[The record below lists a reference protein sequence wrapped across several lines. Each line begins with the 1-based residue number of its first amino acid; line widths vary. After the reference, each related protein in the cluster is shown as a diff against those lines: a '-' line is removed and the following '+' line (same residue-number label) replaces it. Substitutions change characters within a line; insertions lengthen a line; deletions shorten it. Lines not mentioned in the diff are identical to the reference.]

1 MNTAVASSKRLAVSA
16 QDHAAIAA
24 RTGTIEHLIGF
35 WVDDPRSQVPSL
47 RTAYQE
53 AGMPA
58 AGPMVDRTA
67 FSMFNLISEGLVAA
81 VVLLVATAV
90 LVVAMLC
97 LRLALVTAM
106 ARESRENGVMLAIG
120 MPVSLIVRLQLL
132 KNAAIGVPAG
142 LAVLLGG
149 WGVAQGLA
157 GRLALA
163 RGAPHGGRA
172 LVLHR

>member
-81 VVLLVATAV
+81 VVLLVATAAP
-90 LVVAMLC
+90 VVAVRC
-97 LRLALVTAM
+97 QRQRLSHSTARHR
-106 ARESRENGVMLAIG
+106 REYCV
-120 MPVSLIVRLQLL
+120 
-132 KNAAIGVPAG
+132 
-142 LAVLLGG
+142 
-149 WGVAQGLA
+149 
-157 GRLALA
+157 
-163 RGAPHGGRA
+163 
-172 LVLHR
+172 

>member
-67 FSMFNLISEGLVAA
+67 FSMFNLISRSEERRVG
-81 VVLLVATAV
+81 
-90 LVVAMLC
+90 
-97 LRLALVTAM
+97 
-106 ARESRENGVMLAIG
+106 
-120 MPVSLIVRLQLL
+120 
-132 KNAAIGVPAG
+132 K
-142 LAVLLGG
+142 
-149 WGVAQGLA
+149 A
-157 GRLALA
+157 GRTRRQRAQSYY
-163 RGAPHGGRA
+163 APDDQR
-172 LVLHR
+172 RSNKRT

>member
-24 RTGTIEHLIGF
+24 STGTIEHLIGF
-35 WVDDPRSQVPSL
+35 WVDDPRSQVPAL

-81 VVLLVATAV
+81 RSEERRVG
-90 LVVAMLC
+90 
-97 LRLALVTAM
+97 RKQK
-106 ARESRENGVMLAIG
+106 
-120 MPVSLIVRLQLL
+120 LQMRR
-132 KNAAIGVPAG
+132 IY
-142 LAVLLGG
+142 
-149 WGVAQGLA
+149 QTI
-157 GRLALA
+157 
-163 RGAPHGGRA
+163 
-172 LVLHR
+172 

>member
-35 WVDDPRSQVPSL
+35 WVDDTRSPVPCL
-47 RTAYQE
+47 RTADRE

-67 FSMFNLISEGLVAA
+67 FSMFNVISEGLVAGA
-81 VVLLVATAV
+81 VLLVATAV

-120 MPVSLIVRLQLL
+120 TPVSLIVRLQLL
-132 KNAAIGVPAG
+132 KNAAIAVPASLLG
-142 LAVLLGG
+142 LLGG
-149 WGVAQGLA
+149 WALAPALA
-157 GRLALA
+157 GRLTHYLD
-163 RGAPHGGRA
+163 
-172 LVLHR
+172 